1 MRFGGATESCVSI
14 TIHHMKERERAIMF
28 GDMTFM
34 TIGVSLNITIMVL
47 VILTY
52 YIGRLSREENG

>member
-1 MRFGGATESCVSI
+1 
-14 TIHHMKERERAIMF
+14 MF